1 MLRGFT
7 RNPQEDWAEMFQP
20 VVRKTPVQGALAM
33 LELIFHATVRSV
45 RRTHGNAVIGL
56 LLNILQTVLM
66 VAAFFFMF
74 DLLGMRGNAIRGDFL
89 LYVMS
94 GVFMFMTH
102 TKAMGAV
109 VGSDGPTSPM
119 MKHSP
124 MNPIISI
131 SAAALGSLY
140 TQVLSAGVVLYIYH
154 AAFTPITIYE
164 PVGAF
169 GMLLVAWGSGV
180 AIGMVFKSALP
191 WQPEFFGILST
202 LYQRINMI
210 ASGKM
215 FVANMMPTYI
225 LAYFDWNPLFH
236 VIDQGRGYIFLN
248 YHPRYSSTEYPLI
261 IMLICI
267 VLGLMGEF
275 YTRKHASSSWGAKR

>member
-1 MLRGFT
+1 
-7 RNPQEDWAEMFQP
+7 MFRP
-20 VVRKTPVQGALAM
+20 AVRKSSARSALAM

-56 LLNILQTVLM
+56 LLNILQTVIM
-66 VAAFFFMF
+66 VVVFYVMF
-74 DLLGMRGNAIRGDFL
+74 DLLGLRGNAVRGDFL

-94 GVFMFMTH
+94 GIFMFMTH

-124 MNPIISI
+124 MNPIIAI
-131 SAAALGSLY
+131 AAAALGALY
-140 TQVLSAGVVLYIYH
+140 IQILSAGVVLFVYH
-154 AAFTPITIYE
+154 AAFTPITIHD

-169 GMLLVAWGSGV
+169 SMLLLAWGTGV
-180 AIGMVFKSALP
+180 AIGMVFKAAMP
-191 WQPEFFGILST
+191 WQPEFFGIFST
-202 LYQRINMI
+202 VYQRANMI

-215 FVANMMPTYI
+215 FVANATPTYI
-225 LAYFDWNPLFH
+225 LAYFTWNPLFH
-236 VIDQGRGYIFLN
+236 IIDQARGFIFLN
-248 YHPRYSSTEYPLI
+248 YNPHYSSIRYAVTVMI
-261 IMLICI
+261 ICI
-267 VLGLMGEF
+267 VIGLMGEF

>member
-1 MLRGFT
+1 MFRPTVRNTQT
-7 RNPQEDWAEMFQP
+7 RS
-20 VVRKTPVQGALAM
+20 ALAM
-33 LELIFHATVRSV
+33 LELIFHATVRSI

-56 LLNILQTVLM
+56 LLNIMQTVIM
-66 VAAFFFMF
+66 VVVFYVMF
-74 DLLGMRGNAIRGDFL
+74 DLLGLRGNAIRGDFL

-94 GVFMFMTH
+94 GIFMFMTH
-102 TKAMGAV
+102 TKAVGAV

-124 MNPIISI
+124 MNPIIAI

-140 TQVLSAGVVLYIYH
+140 TQILSAGVVLFIYH
-154 AAFTPITIYE
+154 AAFTPVTIFD

-169 GMLLVAWGSGV
+169 GMLMLSWGSGV
-180 AIGMVFKSALP
+180 AIGMVFKAAMP
-191 WQPEFFGILST
+191 WQPEFFGILSMI
-202 LYQRINMI
+202 YQRANMI

-215 FVANMMPTYI
+215 FVANMMPTSI

-236 VIDQGRGYIFLN
+236 IIDQTRGFIFLN
-248 YHPRYSSTEYPLI
+248 YNPHYSSISYAVKAMILCTLI
-261 IMLICI
+261 
-267 VLGLMGEF
+267 GLMGEF